1 MHCTTRPAQHT
12 AHASYTLLL
21 PLLTHKPSLVSL
33 ASGSDAGDSEGPE
46 EEEEEEEEE
55 ELEKDTYIVERIAEH
70 QKVGRGRKFL
80 VHWLGYAEPSLELE
94 KNLKALE
101 VYKEYVKALPA
112 DAEVR
117 RSPPRRSPPHRSPP
131 RRHP

>member
-1 MHCTTRPAQHT
+1 M
-12 AHASYTLLL
+12 
-21 PLLTHKPSLVSL
+21 
-33 ASGSDAGDSEGPE
+33 
-46 EEEEEEEEE
+46 
-55 ELEKDTYIVERIAEH
+55 EKDTYIVERIAEH

-80 VHWLGYAEPSLELE
+80 VHWLGYAEPSWEPE